1 MPYMGGFLHIIIA
14 LYFAVH
20 VVRTGQDR
28 YWLYILLLFPFLGS
42 VVYFFA
48 VYLPQ
53 SRLRHGVRQVAGAAA
68 KALDP
73 GREMREAERAFDM
86 APTAQ
91 NQMRLAHAYLEAGD
105 HARAAHQYEACL
117 KGPFANDPQIRADAA
132 RARML
137 NGQFG
142 EALDLLLAIRQH
154 SPDFRPE
161 PVGLLLAKCLARVGR
176 QQEAEAEFV
185 AVTHRFGSVE
195 SRAEYAIWALGRGQ
209 REVAD
214 AQYHEIE
221 RAMKYWNKYTRTLH
235 AELMK
240 RLEAA
245 FAEAGKS

>member
-1 MPYMGGFLHIIIA
+1 MPYMGGVVHIIIA

-48 VYLPQ
+48 VYLPE
-53 SRLRHGVRQVAGAAA
+53 SRLHHGVRQVAGAAA
-68 KALDP
+68 KVLDP
-73 GREMREAERAFDM
+73 GREMREAERAYDM

-91 NQMRLAHAYLEAGD
+91 NQMRLAHAYLEAGN
-105 HARAAHQYEACL
+105 HAQAAQQYEACL

-137 NGQFG
+137 NGQYG
-142 EALDLLLAIRQH
+142 EAQELLVAIRQH

-161 PVGLLLAKCLARVGR
+161 QVGLLMAKCLAQLGR
-176 QQEAEAEFV
+176 NQEAEDEFV
-185 AVTHRFGSVE
+185 SVTHRFGSVE

-209 REVAD
+209 MDVAR
-214 AQYHEIE
+214 AQYGEIE

-235 AELMK
+235 AELMR
-240 RLEAA
+240 RLQAA
-245 FAEAGKS
+245 FAEASKS